1 MPLICYEPKKFSP
14 AVEAVILQANEI
26 LEDYARQGYDLTL
39 RQLYYQFVSRG
50 IIANRDAEYKRLGS
64 IVNDARL
71 AGRID
76 WDHITDRTRN
86 MRQNSHWTSPQD
98 IIDACAKQYQINKW
112 SDQPNYVEVWVEK
125 DALVGVL
132 EVACKPL
139 DVAYFSC
146 RGYTSQSEMWAA
158 SQRLLGKVREG
169 KTVNIIHLGD
179 HDPSGIDMTRDIT
192 DRLTNFLTYHGIRD
206 VVKDNPKRKGETED
220 DYEVRVR
227 PILYE
232 DRRCSAPVTVNR
244 IALTMA
250 QIEAYDP
257 PPNPAKITDS
267 RAKGYIEEY
276 GDESWELDALE
287 PAVLTAL
294 IEEAVKELRD
304 DDLWEASRARET
316 EQKQDL
322 EMVSGRW
329 EFAVEASRPE
339 NWGRDGDGTGE
350 DHD

>member
-1 MPLICYEPKKFSP
+1 
-14 AVEAVILQANEI
+14 
-26 LEDYARQGYDLTL
+26 
-39 RQLYYQFVSRG
+39 
-50 IIANRDAEYKRLGS
+50 
-64 IVNDARL
+64 
-71 AGRID
+71 
-76 WDHITDRTRN
+76 
-86 MRQNSHWTSPQD
+86 
-98 IIDACAKQYQINKW
+98 
-112 SDQPNYVEVWVEK
+112 
-125 DALVGVL
+125 
-132 EVACKPL
+132 
-139 DVAYFSC
+139 
-146 RGYTSQSEMWAA
+146 MWAA